1 MKNRPPG
8 NYRCVSDFLLSLRIS
23 QNPFTLC
30 ISGLQG
36 FLNRRED
43 ILLSFY
49 KLQFILESHFMPCF
63 YLFLIMHFFVRLQSG
78 KRRIKMQS
86 FRASSLLILFSCGC
100 LVSLIIV
107 RICQSWEFSSL
118 KSPLSAFFIMVK
130 VPQLTPSQ
138 SQITV
143 LFSSV
148 MILDFININV
158 FHHVPSHS
166 SESTFSLGIHFH
178 LWLLN

>member
-49 KLQFILESHFMPCF
+49 KLQFILGSHFMPCF

-78 KRRIKMQS
+78 KRRIKMRS
-86 FRASSLLILFSCGC
+86 FRTSSFLILF
-100 LVSLIIV
+100 
-107 RICQSWEFSSL
+107 F
-118 KSPLSAFFIMVK
+118 
-130 VPQLTPSQ
+130 
-138 SQITV
+138 
-143 LFSSV
+143 
-148 MILDFININV
+148 
-158 FHHVPSHS
+158 
-166 SESTFSLGIHFH
+166 
-178 LWLLN
+178 LWLLSQSYNCQDMSELRIQFSEVPVICLLHYGKSATVNSLSKSNYCVVLLSHDFGLHQ